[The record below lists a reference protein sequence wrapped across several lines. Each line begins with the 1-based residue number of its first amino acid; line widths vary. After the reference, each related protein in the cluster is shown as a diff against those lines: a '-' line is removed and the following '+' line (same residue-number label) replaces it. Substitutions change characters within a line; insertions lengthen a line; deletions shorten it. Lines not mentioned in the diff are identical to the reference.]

1 VHDDRQ
7 LVNAE
12 LRTVAEAE
20 AESHPAEVVLLGQR
34 RAKTLRNQCD
44 SGCRLMLF
52 LCRSQR
58 ADGRDDWHGS
68 GDRAGGSG
76 RDGRGSSRDDRGS
89 SQRLIEARLEKCE
102 VEVVLKLG
110 NSSRELLDAS
120 VLHRHGMVDDGQFR
134 SVMVFGFEGLGG
146 VLKLEGAVGS
156 DADAKIGVGG
166 FELSEL
172 GAEHRASR
180 GDNDGSS
187 SRRRRRRG
195 RGRGR
200 GRRGLATDERCSSRL
215 DCVQECL
222 DRDPLRRARDIGSG
236 VGGSGGSPGG
246 RAVLQRGEHGRM
258 SVMKGVWW

>member
-1 VHDDRQ
+1 VHDARQ

-12 LRTVAEAE
+12 LRTVAE

-44 SGCRLMLF
+44 SGCRLVLF
-52 LCRSQR
+52 LFRDQR
-58 ADGRDDWHGS
+58 ADGRDKWHSS
-68 GDRAGGSG
+68 GDRGDGSG
-76 RDGRGSSRDDRGS
+76 RDGRESSRDDRGS

-110 NSSRELLDAS
+110 NASRELLDTS
-120 VLHRHGMVDDGQFR
+120 VLHRHGVVDDGQFR

-146 VLKLEGAVGS
+146 VLELEGAVGS

-195 RGRGR
+195 RGRG
-200 GRRGLATDERCSSRL
+200 GLATDERCSSRL

-222 DRDPLRRARDIGSG
+222 DSDSLRRARDIGSG
-236 VGGSGGSPGG
+236 GSGSGGSPGG